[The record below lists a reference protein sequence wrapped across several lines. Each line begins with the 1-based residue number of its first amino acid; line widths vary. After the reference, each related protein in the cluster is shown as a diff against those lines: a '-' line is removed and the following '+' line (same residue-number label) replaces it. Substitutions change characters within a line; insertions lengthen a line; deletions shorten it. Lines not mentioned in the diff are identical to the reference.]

1 MVKLQFQYTDHTVWE
16 GPPEDAHESPDK
28 GVIRMVVTD
37 DHDYVLEFVYQDI
50 YYLYPEYGEGDG
62 WLFGACTPWREF
74 IIRPGVAGCD
84 GKQRPF
90 NLPVYAVV
98 RHGETVS
105 QEEAVKFGLIATVDE
120 KVLHEKKRIE
130 VNRCKDCD

>member
-28 GVIRMVVTD
+28 GIVRMLATD
-37 DHDYVLEFVYQDI
+37 DHGYVLTFTYQDI
-50 YYLYPEYGEGDG
+50 YYLYPVEEG

-74 IIRPGVAGCD
+74 ILKPGVAGCD
-84 GKQRPF
+84 GIPRPF
-90 NLPVYAVV
+90 VLPESAVI

-105 QEEAVKFGLIATVDE
+105 QEEAVSFGLIESVDE
-120 KVLHEKKRIE
+120 KVLHPKERIE
-130 VNRCKDCD
+130 TCKDCDE